1 MKKVVLILRPVN
13 RLQLSD
19 RGRFKCLH
27 DFFYSWKKL
36 EVSVRG
42 TGYANIRMCLGV
54 PELSKIIPWSL
65 DEGRKILE
73 KICLNNTGELKT
85 SLAHLSIDDS
95 VRKVPKSFLFSSE
108 FKFTE
113 KHLQEYVH
121 LCLLLNLF
129 RTCSS
134 KDLSCFT
141 FLIVPIRPNVPK
153 RFNVA
158 ELFINAGFL

>member
-1 MKKVVLILRPVN
+1 MFAWLLLLMK
-13 RLQLSD
+13 
-19 RGRFKCLH
+19 
-27 DFFYSWKKL
+27 
-36 EVSVRG
+36 EVGSIRG

-73 KICLNNTGELKT
+73 KTCLNNTGELKT

-95 VRKVPKSFLFSSE
+95 VRMVPKSFLFSSE

-153 RFNVA
+153 RFNVP

>member
-1 MKKVVLILRPVN
+1 MK
-13 RLQLSD
+13 
-19 RGRFKCLH
+19 
-27 DFFYSWKKL
+27 
-36 EVSVRG
+36 EVGSIRG

-113 KHLQEYVH
+113 KLCKNMFICAYCLIFFALVLQKT
-121 LCLLLNLF
+121 F
-129 RTCSS
+129 RVS
-134 KDLSCFT
+134 LS
-141 FLIVPIRPNVPK
+141 
-153 RFNVA
+153 
-158 ELFINAGFL
+158 